1 MLGYTELKRS
11 LPGKHRMYQNSLTLR
26 YMQIFYG
33 KRRATKSLR
42 CEEQKH
48 CGFVFLRGKSKICLY
63 GMYGPD
69 FEKMFS
75 ITFPVII
82 QNSVLCK
89 WMAGGTRYCWLCP
102 LGEGRWA
109 SEHWDLLFP
118 CMHLWNCLTCNK
130 RVENQAELVI
140 LNARRVKVTSCVWIM
155 AVVLNLI

>member
-102 LGEGRWA
+102 LGKVGGRLSTGTCFFHA
-109 SEHWDLLFP
+109 CICETALLVTKGWKIKLNWLSW
-118 CMHLWNCLTCNK
+118 M
-130 RVENQAELVI
+130 QGEL
-140 LNARRVKVTSCVWIM
+140 K
-155 AVVLNLI
+155 